1 MNLLTIAQLAQF
13 SGIKSHTIR
22 AWEQRY
28 GALKP
33 TRTEGNTRTYSS
45 LDLKR
50 LLNIVSLMDSG
61 YKIAELGAMND
72 EELNAETKKLF
83 CLDKSEGHNHFVFQ
97 LISAGV
103 TFNEISFDKILSHCL
118 LRLGVEN
125 TYKEVVY
132 PLLKRVGLMWST
144 DMLPPAQEHFM
155 CNLIR
160 QKLLTAIDSLP
171 TPKENSKKWLLFL
184 PEDEYHE
191 IGLLF
196 AHYFLRSIGENVIYL
211 GSSVPLMTLAS
222 AIESVKPDYLM
233 LFFVHQDYPENT
245 DSYLSKIRECFALG
259 TIYISGNEK
268 LISQMTLESNTHWLK
283 SVDDLS
289 SIEE

>member
-1 MNLLTIAQLAQF
+1 
-13 SGIKSHTIR
+13 
-22 AWEQRY
+22 
-28 GALKP
+28 
-33 TRTEGNTRTYSS
+33 
-45 LDLKR
+45 
-50 LLNIVSLMDSG
+50 MDSG

-72 EELNAETKKLF
+72 EQLNAEAKKLF
-83 CLDKSEGHNHFVFQ
+83 SLDKSEGHDHFVFQ
-97 LISAGV
+97 LISAGM
-103 TFNEISFDKILSHCL
+103 TFNEISFDKILSHCF

-132 PLLKRVGLMWST
+132 PLLKRVSLMCST
-144 DMLPPAQEHFM
+144 DMLSPAQEHFM

-171 TPKENSKKWLLFL
+171 TPKENSKKWLLF
-184 PEDEYHE
+184 
-191 IGLLF
+191 F
-196 AHYFLRSIGENVIYL
+196 
-211 GSSVPLMTLAS
+211 
-222 AIESVKPDYLM
+222 ESVKPDYLM

-283 SVDDLS
+283 SVDDQVLS
-289 SIEE
+289 IINV